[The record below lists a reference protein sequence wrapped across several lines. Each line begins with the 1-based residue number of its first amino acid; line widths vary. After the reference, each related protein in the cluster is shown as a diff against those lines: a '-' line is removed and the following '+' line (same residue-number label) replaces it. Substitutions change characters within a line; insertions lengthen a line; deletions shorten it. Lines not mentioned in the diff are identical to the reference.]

1 MSGILANLRKSTEK
15 YNYEMT
21 VITTKKN
28 ESPTQN
34 IRSGIK
40 LHNVQSKHHSEI
52 NRNLMLKYHHQCEN
66 NDYS

>member
-1 MSGILANLRKSTEK
+1 MANLRKSTEK
-15 YNYEMT
+15 YNYEII

-28 ESPTQN
+28 ESLTEN

-52 NRNLMLKYHHQCEN
+52 NRSLMLQYHHQCEN